1 MATKDL
7 TRDNRKTSDNAK
19 NEAGKAG
26 TPREIRQSDV
36 LADEAV
42 FNTHNDLKSDTRDEV
57 IAILNQHLACTF
69 DLMSQTKQA
78 HWNVKGHH
86 FIGLHKLFDELA
98 EGLEPYVDT
107 LAERITALGGVALG
121 TVRMAAST
129 TMLEEYPADITQGM
143 THINALSQRYAALA
157 KMIRQAIDQTDEL
170 GDADTADMLTDLSRD
185 LDKWLWFLEAHT
197 QTEET
202 HK

>member
-7 TRDNRKTSDNAK
+7 TRDTRKTNTRS
-19 NEAGKAG
+19 
-26 TPREIRQSDV
+26 EISQTDK
-36 LADEAV
+36 LADEAI

-57 IAILNQHLACTF
+57 IAVLNQHLACTF

-78 HWNVKGHH
+78 HWNVKGPQ

-98 EGLEPYVDT
+98 EGLEPYVDE

-129 TMLEEYPADITQGM
+129 SMLEEYPSDITQGM
-143 THINALSQRYAALA
+143 THVNTLSQRYGHLA
-157 KMIRQAIDQTDEL
+157 KMIRAAIAKTDEL

>member
-1 MATKDL
+1 MATKDI
-7 TRDNRKTSDNAK
+7 TRDDRKANIGNTS
-19 NEAGKAG
+19 G
-26 TPREIRQSDV
+26 TSEIRQKNV
-36 LADEAV
+36 LADEAI
-42 FNTHNDLKSDTRDEV
+42 FNTHNDLKSNTRDEV
-57 IAILNQHLACTF
+57 IAVLNQHLACTF

-78 HWNVKGHH
+78 HWNVKGPQ

-98 EGLEPYVDT
+98 EGIEPYVDM

-129 TMLEEYPADITQGM
+129 TLLEEYPSDITQGM
-143 THINALSQRYAALA
+143 THVNMLVQRYGALA
-157 KMIRQAIDQTDEL
+157 KMIRAAIEKTDEL